1 MKHSLAKAGLFSWL
15 AAFAT
20 AAQSA
25 DMCHHKRQKS
35 PVRLEDI
42 FPIMFPLGGITS
54 GGRQPFHSGAALE

>member
-1 MKHSLAKAGLFSWL
+1 MKHSLAKAGLFTGL

-20 AAQSA
+20 AAESG
-25 DMCHHKRQKS
+25 DICHHKRHRS

-54 GGRQPFHSGAALE
+54 GGRQPFHSGAAVE